1 MDEME
6 ENTKDKR
13 QRERKEK
20 RGGQKQ
26 GEAKLLDKLEKRD
39 SHGSAEFFVVC
50 LRYFAL
56 FLTTFYY

>member
-13 QRERKEK
+13 ERKEK
-20 RGGQKQ
+20 RGQKQ

-50 LRYFAL
+50 LRDILHYF
-56 FLTTFYY
+56 